1 VVIYVGTYSTV
12 QTKEMHASCK
22 IFIVQQKK
30 VTFVMKPTTE
40 TNYYGELQMS
50 HAYTKWTE
58 RLIATQSVD
67 INGRG

>member
-1 VVIYVGTYSTV
+1 
-12 QTKEMHASCK
+12 
-22 IFIVQQKK
+22 
-30 VTFVMKPTTE
+30 MKPTTE